1 MADANE
7 VRITISRM
15 SCIERYPDGRQPL
28 ISSRLTSNTV
38 LAVDYVL
45 NYSVMD
51 FSSFACNTLHWDC
64 SLAFSLS
71 FLH

>member
-7 VRITISRM
+7 VRITVSRM
-15 SCIERYPDGRQPL
+15 SCIGRSPMEDSLLQ
-28 ISSRLTSNTV
+28 SVTSTSYIV

-45 NYSVMD
+45 NHSVMD

-71 FLH
+71 FPH

>member
-1 MADANE
+1 MEDNLLQAVA
-7 VRITISRM
+7 S
-15 SCIERYPDGRQPL
+15 
-28 ISSRLTSNTV
+28 TSNTV

-45 NYSVMD
+45 NYSLMD

-71 FLH
+71 FPH

>member
-1 MADANE
+1 MEDSLLQTVA
-7 VRITISRM
+7 S
-15 SCIERYPDGRQPL
+15 
-28 ISSRLTSNTV
+28 TSYIL

-51 FSSFACNTLHWDC
+51 FSRFSYNTLHWDC

-71 FLH
+71 FPHSRV